1 MTDPIAD
8 MLTRIR
14 NASSAH
20 KEAIVLPYSNVKYVI
35 AKILEKEGYL
45 ARVEKKNERELGL
58 TVRFSAGEPVIHEV
72 KRISK
77 PGRRVYATREELPT
91 VLSAN
96 GIAIIS
102 TSQGMMTNVEA
113 KARSLGGEVMCEIY

>member
-20 KEAIVLPYSNVKYVI
+20 KEAVLLPYSNVKYII
-35 AKILEKEGYL
+35 AKILQKEGYL
-45 ARVEKKNERELGL
+45 ATVEKKGERDLSITIRFVNEEPAIREI
-58 TVRFSAGEPVIHEV
+58 T
-72 KRISK
+72 RISK
-77 PGRRVYATREELPT
+77 PGCRVYVKKEDLPT

-96 GIAIIS
+96 GIAVVS

-113 KARSLGGEVMCEIY
+113 KARSLGGEIVCEVF